1 VNLPPHRH
9 TLATSRSYI
18 GGMIRFALSLAIL
31 ALAAPATAQ
40 RNTAG
45 CTAAT
50 PHRLMVDIRGLRAS
64 TGGVRVQLYDQAGFL
79 EKGRWLSRVEAPASG
94 RREVVVCIPVP
105 RPGTY
110 GVAVRHDANANGK
123 SDGGDG
129 GAFSRDPK
137 LSILRLKP
145 GFAQVA
151 IPVGAGTSRISVT
164 MNYRHGLSIG
174 PES

>member
-1 VNLPPHRH
+1 MTRLVL
-9 TLATSRSYI
+9 
-18 GGMIRFALSLAIL
+18 L
-31 ALAAPATAQ
+31 ALPFLIAAPATAQ
-40 RNTAG
+40 RSTTG

-79 EKGRWLSRVEAPASG
+79 EKGRWLGRVEAPASG

-129 GAFSRDPK
+129 GAFSRDPR

-145 GFAQVA
+145 SFAQVA
-151 IPVGAGTSRISVT
+151 IPVGAGTSRVSVT

>member
-1 VNLPPHRH
+1 
-9 TLATSRSYI
+9 
-18 GGMIRFALSLAIL
+18 MIRYVLPLSLL
-31 ALAAPATAQ
+31 ALATPAAAQ
-40 RNTAG
+40 RSTAG

-50 PHRLMVDIRGLRAS
+50 PHRLIVAIHGLRAS

-79 EKGRWLSRVEAPASG
+79 EKGRWLGRVEAPASG
-94 RREVVVCIPVP
+94 KRAVEVCIPVP

-110 GVAVRHDANANGK
+110 GIAVRHDANANGK

-129 GAFSRDPK
+129 GAFSRDPT

-145 GFAQVA
+145 SFAQVA
-151 IPVGAGTSRISVT
+151 VPLNAGVSRVSVT

-174 PES
+174 PDS

>member
-1 VNLPPHRH
+1 MIRYVLLLSLLI
-9 TLATSRSYI
+9 LATP
-18 GGMIRFALSLAIL
+18 
-31 ALAAPATAQ
+31 AAAQ
-40 RNTAG
+40 HSTAG

-50 PHRLMVDIRGLRAS
+50 PHRLIVDIRGLRAG

-79 EKGRWLSRVEAPASG
+79 EKGRWLGRVEAPASG
-94 RREVVVCIPVP
+94 KRAVEVCIPIP

-110 GVAVRHDANANGK
+110 GVAVRQDANASGT
-123 SDGGDG
+123 SDGSDG
-129 GAFSRDPK
+129 GAFSRNPK

-145 GFAQVA
+145 SFAQVA
-151 IPVGAGTSRISVT
+151 IPLGAGTSRISVT

>member
-1 VNLPPHRH
+1 MPRLVFPII
-9 TLATSRSYI
+9 A
-18 GGMIRFALSLAIL
+18 L
-31 ALAAPATAQ
+31 ALAVPASAQQ

-50 PHRLMVDIRGLRAS
+50 PHRLIVDVRGLRAG
-64 TGGVRVQLYDQAGFL
+64 TGGIRVQLYDAAGFL
-79 EKGRWLSRVEAPASG
+79 EKGRWLARVEAPTGG
-94 RREVVVCIPVP
+94 RRAIEVCVPVP

-137 LSILRLKP
+137 LSLLRLKP
-145 GFAQVA
+145 SFAQVA
-151 IPVGAGTSRISVT
+151 VPLGAGVSRVSVT
-164 MNYRHGLSIG
+164 MNYRHGFSVG
-174 PES
+174 PDA